1 MARLQILIFVAL
13 LTVAVGNTE
22 ANRSPIE
29 PESIRWY
36 QNPEAEIKLWKWVK
50 KWSNYCL
57 NKYGC
62 HNKQGCLQNINNNVK
77 KCVEFYNER
86 CFAAQP
92 GYSPCDDSSWI
103 QPVRPDHTSA
113 RPATTPPRTVYTT
126 PFDQKNVCYFNP
138 CQNEGTCLNVAENST
153 PFVCICP
160 DGFTGS
166 ICNEI
171 IQPDIVYACS
181 LNPCQNGG
189 TCLLVEH
196 DTTSFFCICPDGLT
210 GSICNEIIQPED
222 STIQIEDSTIQPDE
236 VNACS
241 LNPCQNGGTCLLVE
255 HDTTS
260 FVCICPDLIQG
271 ETCNDFDLC
280 RSNSAE
286 GTNGMEFFLNFV
298 GKYYVEPES
307 DASNLPPGAKV
318 SIFLFYFN

>member
-1 MARLQILIFVAL
+1 MARLQILIVVAL

-29 PESIRWY
+29 PESIRWE
-36 QNPEAEIKLWKWVK
+36 QSPETEMKLWKCVK

-62 HNKQGCLQNINNNVK
+62 HNKQGCLQNINSNVQ
-77 KCVEFYNER
+77 KCVVFYNES

-92 GYSPCDDSSWI
+92 GYSPCNDSSWI

-138 CQNEGTCLNVAENST
+138 CQNGGTCLNVADNST

-171 IQPDIVYACS
+171 IQPDIV
-181 LNPCQNGG
+181 
-189 TCLLVEH
+189 
-196 DTTSFFCICPDGLT
+196 
-210 GSICNEIIQPED
+210 
-222 STIQIEDSTIQPDE
+222 
-236 VNACS
+236 NACS
-241 LNPCQNGGTCLLVE
+241 LNPCQNGGTCLLVAD
-255 HDTTS
+255 DTTS

-280 RSNSAE
+280 RSNSEE
-286 GTNGMEFFLNFV
+286 GTNGMEGRWLEFFLNFV